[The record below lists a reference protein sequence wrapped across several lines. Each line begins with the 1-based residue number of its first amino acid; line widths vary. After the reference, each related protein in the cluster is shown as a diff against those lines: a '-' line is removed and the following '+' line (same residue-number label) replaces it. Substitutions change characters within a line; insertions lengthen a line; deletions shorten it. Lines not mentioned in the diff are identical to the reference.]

1 MNRGR
6 DHKDMC
12 GGMSI
17 ALWIQH
23 LRGIRANE
31 LPSETDLRRWAPV
44 SHRVTTGL
52 PIVTMSIGSGMAKP
66 GERGQAPTGPCQLVN
81 RWLGPWRWGLVA
93 IWPRTQRPSRA
104 RCEGFTIQR
113 SRASWPC

>member
-31 LPSETDLRRWAPV
+31 LPSETDLRR
-44 SHRVTTGL
+44 
-52 PIVTMSIGSGMAKP
+52 
-66 GERGQAPTGPCQLVN
+66 
-81 RWLGPWRWGLVA
+81 
-93 IWPRTQRPSRA
+93 
-104 RCEGFTIQR
+104 
-113 SRASWPC
+113 